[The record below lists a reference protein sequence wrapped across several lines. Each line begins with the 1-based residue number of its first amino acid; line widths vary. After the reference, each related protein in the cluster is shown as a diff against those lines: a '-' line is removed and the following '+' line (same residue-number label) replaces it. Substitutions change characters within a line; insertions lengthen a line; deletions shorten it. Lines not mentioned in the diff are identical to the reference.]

1 MLEWLFM
8 EQWSPYIAG
17 IGIGVLCWFAFLLS
31 DKPIGCSTA
40 FTRSSGMI
48 ERIFGGLKVNE
59 KPYYKKFTPSIDW
72 EVMLVVGI
80 VIGAFISSMISGVFQ
95 LQWVPSTWA
104 TSFGD
109 NFSLRLIVALMG
121 GILLG
126 FGSRW
131 AGGCT
136 SGHGIS
142 GTLQLALS
150 SWIAFICFFAGG
162 VAAAYFIFHI
172 LGG

>member
-1 MLEWLFM
+1 MLDWLFM

-17 IGIGVLCWFAFLLS
+17 VGIGVLCWFAFLLS

-48 ERIFGGLKVNE
+48 EHIIHGSKVNE
-59 KPYYKKFTPSIDW
+59 KLYYKKFTPSIDW
-72 EVMLVVGI
+72 EVMLVAGI

-104 TSFGD
+104 ASFGD
-109 NFSLRLIVALMG
+109 NFSLRLIVALIG

-150 SWIAFICFFAGG
+150 SWIAFICFFASG